1 MSSAFGTRRTRL
13 HRNAVLKYY
22 TIFVLLLAQDQN
34 YGIILPICQCNVN
47 PFFLT
52 PYMAG
57 MKSPKVPCYFFF
69 LGNFFVS
76 FVPKRGVGFAFA
88 RVSFRCNQVWVLIS
102 VKSVSGY
109 CGKLNSSFT
118 FPDCIPI
125 WDHASPAL

>member
-1 MSSAFGTRRTRL
+1 VSSAFRDTENARL

-69 LGNFFVS
+69 FKETSLFLLSRKGELGLLS
-76 FVPKRGVGFAFA
+76 PGFPFDA
-88 RVSFRCNQVWVLIS
+88 I
-102 VKSVSGY
+102 K
-109 CGKLNSSFT
+109 CGS
-118 FPDCIPI
+118 
-125 WDHASPAL
+125 